1 MKHLLIISS
10 LLLSSFLIGCGTL
23 TLSQTSDIRTTVRLA
38 TVLYISDDQ
47 ERAEDV
53 LFVVEET
60 RRDINSLQAVSIA
73 KVADFVRENILWQ
86 ELTPLEAVAA
96 EGLITRLEM
105 AIANEIRNAELP
117 PDKLVLI
124 GNVLDWVEDAVR
136 RVQYQQEN
144 Y

>member
-1 MKHLLIISS
+1 
-10 LLLSSFLIGCGTL
+10 
-23 TLSQTSDIRTTVRLA
+23 
-38 TVLYISDDQ
+38 
-47 ERAEDV
+47 

>member
-1 MKHLLIISS
+1 MKKLIA
-10 LLLSSFLIGCGTL
+10 LLSFALLTGCGTL
-23 TLSQTSDIRTTVRLA
+23 SLSQTSDIRMTVRLA
-38 TVLYISDDQ
+38 TVLYINDNQ

-60 RRDINSLQAVSIA
+60 RRDLNSLESVSIS

-96 EGLITRLEM
+96 EGLINRLEL
-105 AIANEIRNAELP
+105 AIQNEIREAELP
-117 PDKLVLI
+117 ADKLVLVR
-124 GNVLDWVEDAVR
+124 NVLDWIEDAIV
-136 RVQYQQEN
+136 RVQYQQQN

>member
-1 MKHLLIISS
+1 MHMKKLIA
-10 LLLSSFLIGCGTL
+10 LLSFALLTGCGTL
-23 TLSQTSDIRTTVRLA
+23 SLSQTSDIRMTVRLA
-38 TVLYISDDQ
+38 TVLYINDNQ

-60 RRDINSLQAVSIA
+60 RRDLNSLESVSIS

-96 EGLITRLEM
+96 EGLINRLEL
-105 AIANEIRNAELP
+105 AIQNEIREAELP
-117 PDKLVLI
+117 ADKLVLVR
-124 GNVLDWVEDAVR
+124 NVLDWIEDAIV
-136 RVQYQQEN
+136 RVQYQQQN

>member
-1 MKHLLIISS
+1 MKKLITLFTLSFALLT
-10 LLLSSFLIGCGTL
+10 GCGTL

-38 TVLYISDDQ
+38 TVLYINDDQ
-47 ERAEDV
+47 EKAEDV

-60 RRDINSLQAVSIA
+60 RRDLNSLQAVSVS
-73 KVADFVRENILWQ
+73 KVADFVRENVLWQ

-124 GNVLDWVEDAVR
+124 GNVLDWVEDAVI
-136 RVQYQQEN
+136 RVQYAQEN